1 MTAKIATALVLL
13 MTSTPLVAA
22 AQSPAGQNDLQLEM
36 KRKRAIV
43 LPKQSPEQIRSDAER
58 AVDEYAAARRP
69 GALVDQTSPVRPPE
83 RPDLGYDV
91 KSGIQSQ
98 RTNDALR
105 NR

>member
-1 MTAKIATALVLL
+1 MTAMIATALALL
-13 MTSTPLVAA
+13 IAATPLAAA
-22 AQSPAGQNDLQLEM
+22 AQSPASPDDLQLEM

-43 LPKQSPEQIRSDAER
+43 LPKQSPDEMRSDAER
-58 AVDEYAAARRP
+58 AVDEYAAGRRS

-91 KSGIQSQ
+91 KTGIQGQ